1 MNVPLHH
8 FQTSGANGK
17 ESPCQS
23 GEKRDSGLSL
33 AWENPLEEGMATQF
47 SILSE
52 ESCGQGGWWTT
63 LDTKSPT
70 RLSNLVLS
78 TTSRERRKKYEMSCL
93 PSKSLQ
99 FSNHILVNK
108 LVNTQNNTLYH

>member
-1 MNVPLHH
+1 MVKNLP
-8 FQTSGANGK
+8 ANQEK
-17 ESPCQS
+17 
-23 GEKRDSGLSL
+23 KRDSGLSL

-52 ESCGQGGWWTT
+52 ETCGQRGWWTT
-63 LDTKSPT
+63 LDPKSLT

-99 FSNHILVNK
+99 SSNHILVNK
-108 LVNTQNNTLYH
+108 PVNTQNKTLYH